1 MLQEMTTQSAGIL
14 LAARF
19 NPMEQFNTHDP
30 FFNEYA
36 LGVLVRIKGARFRGF
51 ARPGNLLQTHVELS
65 DQLGEIFEF
74 TGRVTLEGKTIMSNS
89 FQLANILSK
98 TLQGDQPHVSSQR

>member
-1 MLQEMTTQSAGIL
+1 
-14 LAARF
+14 
-19 NPMEQFNTHDP
+19 
-30 FFNEYA
+30 
-36 LGVLVRIKGARFRGF
+36 
-51 ARPGNLLQTHVELS
+51 VELS

-98 TLQGDQPHVSSQR
+98 TLQGDQPHVSSHR